1 MTRLLVFLAAAVMPL
16 TASAGRVRI
25 DVGRGPCCIVFA
37 HGGIWVGNHRDV
49 SVQRIDP
56 LTNRAANPI
65 VIAKPAGATGGGSNL
80 SALVTDGKALF
91 ALDGGA
97 LERSVT
103 RIDPATHARRVMRLG
118 NVRVLPR
125 SVAFGANS
133 VWITSSEDAKLW
145 QLDPVTLAVR
155 STTSFANAGPLGTTQ
170 LNLLAASSSAVW
182 AVDENLN
189 LLRIDPQTRKIV
201 KTIRVFTDGF
211 ATGAASGGALWIAA
225 SGQHRLLRVD
235 TTTGRVTRRVALGKT
250 GDATVFPV
258 VESAG
263 DGSVWLQTDADAL
276 ERLDPPT
283 GRVVRTIRIPIVG
296 STNNY
301 FASAILHARGA
312 LWVTVWPGG
321 SGGFTAKTRG
331 FVLRFPQ
338 R

>member
-1 MTRLLVFLAAAVMPL
+1 
-16 TASAGRVRI
+16 
-25 DVGRGPCCIVFA
+25 
-37 HGGIWVGNHRDV
+37 V

-56 LTNRAANPI
+56 FTNTAATPI

-91 ALDGGA
+91 VLDGGM

-103 RIDPATHARRVMRLG
+103 RIDPVTHARRVRRLG
-118 NVRVLPR
+118 NVRVLPY
-125 SVAFGANS
+125 SIAVGANS
-133 VWITSSEDAKLW
+133 VWVTSSEDAKLW

-155 STTSFANAGPLGTTQ
+155 STTSYANAGPLGTTQ
-170 LNLLAASSSAVW
+170 LNLLAASSSALW

-189 LLRIDPQTRKIV
+189 LLRIDSQTRKIV
-201 KTIRVFTDGF
+201 KTTQLFTDGF
-211 ATGAASGGALWIAA
+211 ATATASGRGLWVAS

-235 TTTGRVTRRVALGKT
+235 TTTGRVTRHVALGKT
-250 GDATVFPV
+250 GDPTVFPL

-263 DGSVWLQTDADAL
+263 DGSVWLQTDADAIK
-276 ERLDPPT
+276 RLDPTT
-283 GRVVRTIRIPIVG
+283 GRVMRTIRIPIVG

-301 FASAILHARGA
+301 FASAILHARRA

>member
-1 MTRLLVFLAAAVMPL
+1 MTRLLVFLAAAVLPL
-16 TASAGRVRI
+16 TASVGRVRI

-56 LTNRAANPI
+56 LTDRAANPI
-65 VIAKPAGATGGGSNL
+65 VIAKPAGATGGGNL

-91 ALDGGA
+91 VLDGGM

-103 RIDPATHARRVMRLG
+103 RIDPVTHARTVIRLG
-118 NVRVLPR
+118 NVRVLPY
-125 SVAFGANS
+125 SIAVGANS
-133 VWITSSEDAKLW
+133 VWVTSSEDAKLW

-155 STTSFANAGPLGTTQ
+155 STTSFANAGPLGTIQ
-170 LNLLAASSSAVW
+170 LSLLAASSSAVW
-182 AVDENLN
+182 AVDENLD
-189 LLRIDPQTRKIV
+189 LLRIQPQTRKIV
-201 KTIRVFTDGF
+201 KTIRLFTDGF
-211 ATGAASGGALWIAA
+211 ATGAASGDALWVAS
-225 SGQHRLLRVD
+225 SGQHQLFRVD
-235 TTTGRVTRRVALGKT
+235 TTTGRVTRHVALGKT
-250 GDATVFPV
+250 GDPSVFPL

-276 ERLDPPT
+276 KRLDPT
-283 GRVVRTIRIPIVG
+283 SGRVVRTIRIPIVG
-296 STNNY
+296 STNDY
-301 FASAILHARGA
+301 FASAILHARRA

>member
-1 MTRLLVFLAAAVMPL
+1 MTRLLVFLAAAVLPL
-16 TASAGRVRI
+16 TAAAGRVRI

-56 LTNRAANPI
+56 LTNRAADPI

-91 ALDGGA
+91 VLDGGV

-103 RIDPATHARRVMRLG
+103 RIDPVTHARTVRRLG
-118 NVRVLPR
+118 NVRVLPY
-125 SVAFGANS
+125 SIAVGANS
-133 VWITSSEDAKLW
+133 VWVTSSEDAKLW

-155 STTSFANAGPLGTTQ
+155 STTSFANAGPLGTIQ
-170 LNLLAASSSAVW
+170 LSLLAASSSAVW
-182 AVDENLN
+182 AVDENLD

-201 KTIRVFTDGF
+201 KTIHLFTDGF
-211 ATGAASGGALWIAA
+211 ATGAASGRGLWIAS

-235 TTTGRVTRRVALGKT
+235 TTTGRVTRHVALGKT
-250 GDATVFPV
+250 GDPSVFPL

-276 ERLDPPT
+276 KRLDPTT

-296 STNNY
+296 STNDY
-301 FASAILHARGA
+301 FASAILHARRA

>member
-1 MTRLLVFLAAAVMPL
+1 MPL
-16 TASAGRVRI
+16 TASTHLVRV

-56 LTNRAANPI
+56 LTNRATRPI

-80 SALVTDGKALF
+80 TALVTDGKALF

-103 RIDPATHARRVMRLG
+103 RIDPATHARTVKRLG
-118 NVRVLPR
+118 NVRVLPY
-125 SVAFGANS
+125 SIAVGANS
-133 VWITSSEDAKLW
+133 VWVTSSEDAKLW

-155 STTSFANAGPLGTTQ
+155 STTSFANVGPLGTIQ
-170 LNLLAASSSAVW
+170 LTLLAASSSAVW
-182 AVDENLN
+182 AVNENLD

-201 KTIRVFTDGF
+201 KKTHLFTDGF
-211 ATGAASGGALWIAA
+211 ATGAATRGALWIAS
-225 SGQHRLLRVD
+225 SGQHKLVRVD

-250 GDATVFPV
+250 GDASVFPA
-258 VESAG
+258 VESAA

-276 ERLDPPT
+276 KRLDPTT
-283 GRVVRTIRIPIVG
+283 GRVARTIRIPVVG
-296 STNNY
+296 STDDY

-331 FVLRFPQ
+331 FVLRVPQ